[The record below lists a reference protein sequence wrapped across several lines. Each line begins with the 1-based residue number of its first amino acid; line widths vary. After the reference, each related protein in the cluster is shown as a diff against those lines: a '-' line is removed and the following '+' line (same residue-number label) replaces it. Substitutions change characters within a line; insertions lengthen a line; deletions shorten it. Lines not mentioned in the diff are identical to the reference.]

1 MKNLKIVPRYSIIP
15 LIMLLG
21 FNCIT
26 YFGTRVFTQSMEHH
40 NIATFLDDALPFVP
54 AFITFYILAYVQ
66 WVIGY
71 IVIARESREVCYEI
85 FAAELFA
92 KFVCLICFCVYPTT
106 LTRPEITGSG
116 IFNDLTALIYS
127 TDAADN
133 LFPSIHCLES
143 WVCFRGAMYTKK
155 MPGWYKW
162 VMLVFSL
169 CVFAS
174 TVLVK
179 QHVIYD
185 MFGAVAFVELGIWL
199 TRRFKLNRF
208 FEKIENCFVK

>member
-1 MKNLKIVPRYSIIP
+1 MMRISNVLPKYSYIP
-15 LIMLLG
+15 LLTLLL
-21 FNCIT
+21 FNCVT

-40 NIATFLDDALPFVP
+40 NIATFVDDALPFVP
-54 AFITFYILAYVQ
+54 FFITIYILAYVQ
-66 WVIGY
+66 WIIGY
-71 IVIARESREVCYEI
+71 IVIARESREVCYEM
-85 FAAELFA
+85 FTAELLA
-92 KFVCLICFCVYPTT
+92 KFACLICFCVYPTT
-106 LTRPEITGSG
+106 LIRPEITDGG
-116 IFNDLTALIYS
+116 IFNELTAFIYS

-162 VMLVFSL
+162 IMLVFAL
-169 CVFAS
+169 AVFAS

-185 MFGAVAFVELGIWL
+185 MFGAVVFVELGLII
-199 TRRFKLNRF
+199 TRKFRLKRI
-208 FEKIENCFVK
+208 FEIIEKKIC